1 MSNTLGKKIRL
12 LREAKGWCQDELA
25 QKVGLNRETIS
36 NIENNHRQIK
46 ANELSRFADILGI
59 SSDQLLGRIP
69 LDEVNLQ
76 KFYPIDKTKKAMRI
90 SVPAKNVQKFREVLL
105 YILNKVGAKSNI
117 GETVLYKLLYFIDFD
132 FYEKYEEQL
141 IGATYKKN
149 TYGPTP
155 IEFTAIVNEMIANKE
170 IELVKS
176 KYFQKEQKKYLPLRN
191 ACLDFL
197 SAKEFKLINEV
208 LDRLADKNAT
218 QMSAYSHGDIPWKVT
233 ENMGIIDYETVF
245 YRTSEYSVRSFENE

>member
-1 MSNTLGKKIRL
+1 MDNTFGEKIKL
-12 LREAKGWCQDELA
+12 LREAKGWRQDELA

-46 ANELSRFADILGI
+46 ADELKCFSDVLEI

-69 LDEVNLQ
+69 LDEIDLE
-76 KFYPIDKTKKAMRI
+76 KFYPSDKTKKAMRI
-90 SVPAKNVQKFREVLL
+90 SVPAKNVKKFKEVLL
-105 YILNKVGAKSNI
+105 YILNKIGARSNI
-117 GETVLYKLLYFIDFD
+117 GETVLYKLLYFVDFD

-155 IEFTAIVNEMIANKE
+155 MEFTAVVNEMIANKE
-170 IELVKS
+170 IEKVKS
-176 KYFQKEQKKYLPLRN
+176 KYFQKEQKKYLPLRE

-197 SAKEFKLINEV
+197 SAKELKLIDEV
-208 LDRLADKNAT
+208 LNRLADKNAN
-218 QMSAYSHGDIPWKVT
+218 QISEYSHGDVPWKVT
-233 ENMGIIDYETVF
+233 EDMEVIDYETVF
-245 YRTSEYSVRSFENE
+245 YRTPEYSVRDHE